1 MTEQLAEAAADSED
15 REDAS
20 EVILDGKYRILPSS
34 PLVELGTPGAKAY
47 VARNL
52 KNPGELLFA
61 RLCEPGVFPRVEVMV
76 QLKNMHEAAAIIPED
91 WGPVFWPVTGQRCF
105 EIVFRRPE
113 GGPVMPSLSVKS
125 AKIDSE
131 RILQSLL
138 IPALTTLTLFE
149 RRKITH
155 RTIRPDN
162 VFSTGTDGGNF
173 IFSDCVSVPPS
184 WGQSTIFET
193 IESSMT
199 PAVRR
204 GKGTIADDTYALGA
218 TMLFMGLGQCPAAQT

>member
-1 MTEQLAEAAADSED
+1 MELTEQLAEAAADSED

-61 RLCEPGVFPRVEVMV
+61 RLCEPGFFPRVEVMV
-76 QLKNMHEAAAIIPED
+76 QLKNMREAAAIIPED

-105 EIVFRRPE
+105 AIVFRRPE
-113 GGPVMPSLSVKS
+113 GGPVMPSLSAKS

-131 RILQSLL
+131 RIL
-138 IPALTTLTLFE
+138 
-149 RRKITH
+149 
-155 RTIRPDN
+155 
-162 VFSTGTDGGNF
+162 
-173 IFSDCVSVPPS
+173 
-184 WGQSTIFET
+184 
-193 IESSMT
+193 
-199 PAVRR
+199 
-204 GKGTIADDTYALGA
+204 
-218 TMLFMGLGQCPAAQT
+218 